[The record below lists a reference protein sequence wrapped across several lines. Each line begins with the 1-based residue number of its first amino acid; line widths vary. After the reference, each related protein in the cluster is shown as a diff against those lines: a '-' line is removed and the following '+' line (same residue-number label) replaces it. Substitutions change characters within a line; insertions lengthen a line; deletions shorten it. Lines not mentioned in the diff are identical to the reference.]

1 MRLGLVLGLVLC
13 LGLALVLRL
22 FCYWCFAAIVVPDG
36 HSVGELHFEE

>member
-22 FCYWCFAAIVVPDG
+22 LCYWCFAAIVVRMDTV
-36 HSVGELHFEE
+36 VGELHFEE